1 MHVSQPVGWLTALV
15 LVVLGA
21 LHFYWALGGKL
32 GFGAALPSNGDR
44 PLFTPGPLASATV
57 GVLLCCAAVCVLN
70 AAGHLAVLSRPT
82 SVWATR
88 VIAGMFLL
96 RALGDFRYV
105 GFSKRVRD
113 TRFAR
118 WDTRLFSPLCVLLG
132 LGAGLV
138 GLA

>member
-1 MHVSQPVGWLTALV
+1 MSISQPAGWITALI

-32 GFGAALPSNGDR
+32 GFGAALPSDGER
-44 PLFTPGPLASATV
+44 PLFQPGPFASATV
-57 GVLLCCAAVCVLN
+57 GVLLLSAAVCVLG
-70 AAGHLAVLSRPT
+70 AAGHVTLLSKPTAVWS
-82 SVWATR
+82 TR

-132 LGAGLV
+132 LGAAVV
-138 GLA
+138 GFA